1 MSAPYILVVD
11 DEPDIRNLV
20 QEILVDEGY
29 EVDVA
34 ENGAQ
39 ARQARELRSPDLVLL
54 DVWMPDEDGVS
65 LLREWMQNGHND
77 MPVIMLS
84 GHATVETAVEATRLG
99 AYDFVEKPLSLSK
112 LLLTVEQALEEGR
125 QQRNATALNRHHT
138 VTEDEPVGKSQIIQE
153 LKQQLGNVAEHASCL
168 LMLGEPG
175 SGKRIFSRY
184 LHATCQRCKG
194 PLITVGV
201 ATISPDHSDVELFGR
216 ERGDE
221 IQPGMLEQATGGTL
235 FLEDIGDMDLV
246 TQGRLLSALQTH
258 QYLRVG
264 GTKAVDLQARIIA
277 ASQYDLDM
285 LVREGLFR
293 QDLYYH
299 LAVVP
304 IHIPPLRE
312 HREDVPELLQ
322 YYTDFF
328 VGQEKLAYRRFSLSA
343 QNRLRNYDWPGNI
356 LELRNLVQRL
366 LLADDGSDILL
377 EEVEGALLKGLD
389 ERHQLN
395 TKPAIDFQ
403 LPLRDAREQ
412 FERAYLEHN
421 LKLADGSVGELAK
434 ISGIER
440 THLYRKL
447 RALGLNPKDYIG
459 LNNKAG

>member
-39 ARQARELRSPDLVLL
+39 ARHARELRSPDLVLL

-65 LLREWMQNGHND
+65 LLREWMQAGHND

-125 QQRNATALNRHHT
+125 AQRNATALNRFT
-138 VTEDEPVGKSQIIQE
+138 VTEDEPVGKSQIIQD
-153 LKQQLGNVAEHASCL
+153 LKQQLSNVAEHAPCI
-168 LMLGEPG
+168 LMQGETG

-184 LHATCQRCKG
+184 LHATCQRCEG
-194 PLITVGV
+194 PLINVGV

-216 ERGDE
+216 ERGED
-221 IQPGMLEQATGGTL
+221 IQPGLLEQATGGTL
-235 FLEDIGDMDLV
+235 FLEDIGDMDMV
-246 TQGRLLSALQTH
+246 TQGRLLSALQPR
-258 QYLRVG
+258 QFLRVG
-264 GTKAVDLQARIIA
+264 GTRPVPLQARIIA
-277 ASQYDLDM
+277 ASQYDLDL

-304 IHIPPLRE
+304 VRIPPLRE

-328 VGQEKLAYRRFSLSA
+328 VSQEKLAYRRFSLSA

-377 EEVEGALLKGLD
+377 EEVEAALQKGLD
-389 ERHQLN
+389 DRHLLN
-395 TKPAIDFQ
+395 TSPAIDFE
-403 LPLRDAREQ
+403 LPLRDAREL

-421 LKLADGSVGELAK
+421 LKLVDGSVGELAK
-434 ISGIER
+434 ISGVER

-447 RALGLNPKDYIG
+447 RALGINPKDYIG
-459 LNNKAG
+459 LNSKS

>member
-39 ARQARELRSPDLVLL
+39 ARHARELRHPDLVLL

-125 QQRNATALNRHHT
+125 QQRNTTALTRHS
-138 VTEDEPVGKSQIIQE
+138 VTEDVPVGKSQIIQE
-153 LKQQLGNVAEHASCL
+153 LKQQLRNVAEHASCL
-168 LMLGEPG
+168 LMLGESG

-184 LHATCQRCKG
+184 LHATCQHCEG
-194 PLITVGV
+194 PLINIGV
-201 ATISPDHSDVELFGR
+201 ATISPDHSDVELFGS

-221 IQPGMLEQATGGTL
+221 IQPGLLEQATDGTL
-235 FLEDIGDMDLV
+235 FLEDIGDMDMV
-246 TQGRLLSALQTH
+246 TQGRLLSALQTR

-264 GTKAVDLQARIIA
+264 GTKSIALQTRIIA
-277 ASQYDLDM
+277 ASQYNLEL

-299 LAVVP
+299 LTVVP
-304 IHIPPLRE
+304 VRIPPLRE

-328 VGQEKLAYRRFSLSA
+328 VSQDKLAYRRFSLPA

-377 EEVEGALLKGLD
+377 DEVEKALQKGLD
-389 ERHQLN
+389 QRHPIN
-395 TKPAIDFQ
+395 TKPAVDFK

-421 LKLADGSVGELAK
+421 LKQVNGSVGELAK
-434 ISGIER
+434 VSGIER

-447 RALGLNPKDYIG
+447 RALGLNPKDYSG
-459 LNNKAG
+459 PGNKTS

>member
-39 ARQARELRSPDLVLL
+39 ARHARELRQPDLVLL
-54 DVWMPDEDGVS
+54 DVWMPDMDGVT
-65 LLREWMQNGHND
+65 LLREWMQAGSTD

-125 QQRNATALNRHHT
+125 QQRSATAMQRYT
-138 VTEDEPVGKSQIIQE
+138 ITEDEPVGKSRIIQE
-153 LKQQLGNVAEHASCL
+153 LKQQLRSVAEHAPCL
-168 LMLGEPG
+168 LMLGETG
-175 SGKRIFSRY
+175 SGKRIFARY

-216 ERGDE
+216 ERDGE
-221 IQPGMLEQATGGTL
+221 IQPGLLEQASGGTL
-235 FLEDIGDMDLV
+235 FLEDIGDMDLI
-246 TQGRLLSALQTH
+246 TQGRLLSALQTR
-258 QYLRVG
+258 QFQRVG
-264 GTKAVDLQARIIA
+264 GSVAVPLQARIIA
-277 ASQYDLDM
+277 ASHYDLER
-285 LVREGLFR
+285 LVKEGLFR

-299 LAVVP
+299 LAVIPVR
-304 IHIPPLRE
+304 IPPLRE

-322 YYTDFF
+322 YYTDYF
-328 VGQEKLAYRRFSLSA
+328 VAQEQLTYRRFSLSA
-343 QNRLRNYDWPGNI
+343 QNRLRNYDWLGNI
-356 LELRNLVQRL
+356 RELRNLVQRL
-366 LLADDGSDILL
+366 LLADDGSEIQL
-377 EEVEGALLKGLD
+377 EEVEEALQKGLEENHRLD
-389 ERHQLN
+389 TN
-395 TKPAIDFQ
+395 PSIDFD

-412 FERAYLEHN
+412 FERSYLEHN
-421 LKLADGSVGELAK
+421 LKRVDGSVGELAK
-434 ISGIER
+434 VSGVER

-447 RALGLNPKDYIG
+447 RALSLNPKDYVG
-459 LNNKAG
+459 LNNKSR

>member
-1 MSAPYILVVD
+1 D

-39 ARQARELRSPDLVLL
+39 ARHARELRSPDLVLL

-65 LLREWMQNGHND
+65 LLREWMQAGHTD

-125 QQRNATALNRHHT
+125 QQRNTTALNRYT

-153 LKQQLGNVAEHASCL
+153 LKQQLSSIADHTPCL
-168 LMLGEPG
+168 LMQGETG

-184 LHATCQRCKG
+184 LHATCQRCEG
-194 PLITVGV
+194 PLINVGV

-216 ERGDE
+216 ERGQE
-221 IQPGMLEQATGGTL
+221 IQPGLLEQATGGTL
-235 FLEDIGDMDLV
+235 FLEDIGDMDMV
-246 TQGRLLSALQTH
+246 TQGRLLSALQTR
-258 QYLRVG
+258 QFLRVG
-264 GTKAVDLQARIIA
+264 GTRPIPLQTRIIA
-277 ASQYDLDM
+277 ASQYDLDL
-285 LVREGLFR
+285 LVKEGLFR

-304 IHIPPLRE
+304 VRIPPLRE

-328 VGQEKLAYRRFSLSA
+328 VSQEKLAYRRFSLSA

-377 EEVEGALLKGLD
+377 EEVEEALQKGLE
-389 ERHQLN
+389 ERHLPN
-395 TKPAIDFQ
+395 TSPTIDFE
-403 LPLRDAREQ
+403 LPLRDAREL

-421 LKLADGSVGELAK
+421 LKQVEGSVGELAK
-434 ISGIER
+434 ISGVER

-447 RALGLNPKDYIG
+447 RALGINPKDYSR
-459 LNNKAG
+459 LNAKT

>member
-39 ARQARELRSPDLVLL
+39 ARHARELRSPDLVLL

-65 LLREWMQNGHND
+65 LLREWMQAGHTD

-125 QQRNATALNRHHT
+125 QQRNTSALNRYT
-138 VTEDEPVGKSQIIQE
+138 VTEDEPVGKSQIIQD
-153 LKQQLGNVAEHASCL
+153 LKQQLSSIADHTPCL
-168 LMLGEPG
+168 LMLGETG

-184 LHATCQRCKG
+184 LHATCQRCEG
-194 PLITVGV
+194 PLINVGV

-216 ERGDE
+216 ERGQE
-221 IQPGMLEQATGGTL
+221 IQQGLLEQATGGTL
-235 FLEDIGDMDLV
+235 FLEDIGDMDMV
-246 TQGRLLSALQTH
+246 TQGRLLSALQTR
-258 QYLRVG
+258 QFLRVG
-264 GTKAVDLQARIIA
+264 GTRPVSLQSRIIA
-277 ASQYDLDM
+277 ASQYDLDL
-285 LVREGLFR
+285 LVKEGLFR

-304 IHIPPLRE
+304 VRIPPLRE

-328 VGQEKLAYRRFSLSA
+328 VSQEKLVYRRFSLSA

-377 EEVEGALLKGLD
+377 EEVEQALQKGLE
-389 ERHQLN
+389 ERHLPN
-395 TKPAIDFQ
+395 TSPAIDFE
-403 LPLRDAREQ
+403 LPLRDAREL

-421 LKLADGSVGELAK
+421 LKQVEGSVGELAK
-434 ISGIER
+434 ISGVER

-447 RALGLNPKDYIG
+447 RALGINPKDYSG
-459 LNNKAG
+459 LNTKT